1 MSQRCP
7 VFLSVFQVRFKFR
20 LQLFPCGR
28 IARSSK
34 KNRTPRLMFMKIPIA
49 WSMSPSYE
57 VQVPM
62 WKWTW
67 LKAVSRIF
75 GSAGK
80 FDLQSLQSAF
90 FFFGA
95 RSSRCDRPVQIEAEI
110 HSFNMFQHVS
120 ACFSMHVSTS
130 TQYVL
135 EGWPIECKLV
145 RFRTPGCLEQA
156 DELDG
161 SISWP
166 CNKLLMG
173 GYQ

>member
-1 MSQRCP
+1 MSLFGWLSIPWSGGEIVIAQVKARKLEGTLKP
-7 VFLSVFQVRFKFR
+7 VYTCRESSLKRFKEPFGSIRTSMNFR
-20 LQLFPCGR
+20 FWTCHRDVLYFFRCFKFASSSGSRLLFLCGR
-28 IARSSK
+28 IARSSTE

-90 FFFGA
+90 FFSGPGPPGA
-95 RSSRCDRPVQIEAEI
+95 TDR
-110 HSFNMFQHVS
+110 
-120 ACFSMHVSTS
+120 
-130 TQYVL
+130 Y
-135 EGWPIECKLV
+135 
-145 RFRTPGCLEQA
+145 R
-156 DELDG
+156 
-161 SISWP
+161 
-166 CNKLLMG
+166 
-173 GYQ
+173 